1 MALKV
6 VTPVQMEPTEAVWT
20 GSTEEALIP
29 YEDWV
34 VVEVIWGL

>member
-6 VTPVQMEPTEAVWT
+6 VTPVQMEPTEAVWA

-29 YEDWV
+29 YEDWMAM
-34 VVEVIWGL
+34 EVM